1 MTETAIIGGTGF
13 GELAGLVVGERVA
26 VDTPFGAASA
36 GLVFGE
42 LAGREVVFLARHG
55 DGAATIAPH
64 RINYRA
70 NIWALREAG
79 ARRVVGLAAVGG
91 ISRELAPGSVVIP
104 HQIIDYTWGR
114 EHTFFDGG
122 GLVGGGGGLS
132 DDDGGDGA
140 SGNGGEVS
148 GASDDAR
155 AVKHIEFASPY
166 SASLRGDI
174 LTAAA
179 TAGVAVSDGGVYAAT
194 QGPRLETAAE
204 VERLAR
210 DGADV
215 VGMTAMPE
223 AALAREIGLE
233 YATVAMVVNP
243 AAGRGAAT
251 TMAMIAGYLEVA
263 GRDVVRVL
271 EGL

>member
-1 MTETAIIGGTGF
+1 MTDTAIIGGTGF
-13 GELAGLVVGERVA
+13 GELAGLVVGERVV

-132 DDDGGDGA
+132 DDDDGDDG
-140 SGNGGEVS
+140 VS
-148 GASDDAR
+148 GDSR

-166 SASLRGDI
+166 SAALRGDI
-174 LTAAA
+174 LAAAA
-179 TAGVAVSDGGVYAAT
+179 TVGVVVSDGGVYAAT

-263 GRDVVRVL
+263 GRDVVRIL